1 MNESTKRYRRE
12 QELMLSA
19 IHSMGMRTARDHLG
33 TAQQQNRP
41 GPTSW
46 LGQQRKN
53 VGLLVLCDVVNI
65 LANSLHQHSQTL
77 RR

>member
-1 MNESTKRYRRE
+1 MMDSTKRYRRE

-19 IHSMGMRTARDHLG
+19 IHSLGMKTARDYLG
-33 TAQQQNRP
+33 NSSQNTRP

-53 VGLLVLCDVVNI
+53 MGT
-65 LANSLHQHSQTL
+65 TL